1 MTDVDTSYTEWC
13 NDTVASLIAERD
25 RLKAEVASL
34 RITLGGKTFGAD
46 VPEPIGCPMPGA
58 CSQVA
63 EIKRLRAQVATA
75 RGVKEGE
82 VVVPIEPTEEQIN
95 AAIGRRSTRGEDLY
109 RSIYCA
115 MVGAAKVKVDE

>member
-1 MTDVDTSYTEWC
+1 MSDEDKSREVD
-13 NDTVASLIAERD
+13 ALIAERD

-63 EIKRLRAQVATA
+63 EIKRLRTQVATA
-75 RGVKEGE
+75 RGVSKGW
-82 VVVPIEPTEEQIN
+82 VMVPAEPTKQQIM
-95 AAIGRRSTRGEDLY
+95 AAIDRRNTKSEDMY
-109 RSIYCA
+109 HSIYCA
-115 MVGAAKVKVDE
+115 MVGAAKVETSE